1 MPLIAFRPEY
11 QITAEPD
18 QNRLFYKVFAE
29 MQQAQA
35 LPHYLADWA
44 AALAAVHPGFT
55 ILTNVASLT
64 DVSPDLQPLF
74 VAAQQLIVA
83 QRVAMVAEVHRPDSP
98 THTNSADISIRS
110 GMPVRT
116 FVDAWEASRFLD
128 EFGSGR

>member
-11 QITAEPD
+11 QITAEPA

-29 MQQAQA
+29 MQAALA

-44 AALAAVHPGFT
+44 AALAAVQPGFT
-55 ILTNVASLT
+55 ILTNVAALT
-64 DVSPDLQPLF
+64 AANGALQADF

-83 QRVAMVAEVHRPDSP
+83 RQVAMVAEIHRPDSP
-98 THTNSADISIRS
+98 THNASADVSTAS

-116 FVDAWEASRFLD
+116 FVDAWEADRFLD
-128 EFGSGR
+128 GL